1 VKFLTYSNYKDSG
14 ISWIGVIPSHW
25 EVKRGKYLFQLA
37 RRLPEEND
45 GIVTAFRDGT
55 VTLRSN
61 RRTDGFTNAIKEI
74 GYQGVKKGDLVIH
87 AMDAFAGAV
96 GVSDSDGKCSP
107 VYSCCIP
114 VNGIASEYY
123 ARLVRT
129 MSTTGF
135 IESLAK
141 GIRERSTDFRWGD
154 FCVQLLP
161 LPPKDEQQAI
171 TNFLDRET
179 ARIDKL
185 IAEKQTF
192 IKLLK
197 EKRQALIS
205 HVVTKGLNPNV
216 KMKDSGIEWIG
227 EVPEHWGHRK
237 IKHIA
242 RISNGATP
250 NRDAEEFWE
259 GGTIGWLN
267 SSKVNDVYI
276 EHADQFITE
285 YALQKTS
292 VQPVK
297 PNDLVMAITGEG
309 QTRGRVAIC
318 KTDATINQHLVAI
331 SISSKDVHVEY
342 LFYWLT
348 SQYSRIR
355 YESSGAGSTKGAI
368 TCTDVGLYPLP
379 MPPFEEQKFI
389 VEAVKQKLC
398 KYDSLMDETDQ
409 SIKLL
414 QERRT
419 ALISAAVT
427 GKIDVRHKNRC
438 PPNRSC

>member
-1 VKFLTYSNYKDSG
+1 MN
-14 ISWIGVIPSHW
+14 
-25 EVKRGKYLFQLA
+25 EQ
-37 RRLPEEND
+37 RLILE
-45 GIVTAFRDGT
+45 
-55 VTLRSN
+55 
-61 RRTDGFTNAIKEI
+61 
-74 GYQGVKKGDLVIH
+74 
-87 AMDAFAGAV
+87 
-96 GVSDSDGKCSP
+96 
-107 VYSCCIP
+107 
-114 VNGIASEYY
+114 
-123 ARLVRT
+123 
-129 MSTTGF
+129 
-135 IESLAK
+135 
-141 GIRERSTDFRWGD
+141 
-154 FCVQLLP
+154 
-161 LPPKDEQQAI
+161 
-171 TNFLDRET
+171 FLDRET

-227 EVPEHWGHRK
+227 EVPEHWGHGK

-250 NRDAEEFWE
+250 HRDTAEFWE

-297 PNDLVMAITGEG
+297 PNDLVIAITGEG

-318 KTDATINQHLVAI
+318 KTDATINQHLASI
-331 SISSKDVHVEY
+331 SISSEDVDVEF

-414 QERRT
+414 QEHRT

-427 GKIDVRHKNRC
+427 GKIDVRDFKKETA
-438 PPNRSC
+438 